1 MRGLVRVDT
10 DHHCC
15 HQRLLIIVRDRGTV
29 AACLISFLTARAS
42 FEPATARPRG
52 AGTSFVSQT
61 VTGRQADIE
70 RAPQGLS
77 TLRPNR
83 NAYMDS
89 SIRRISLTGR
99 VQ

>member
-1 MRGLVRVDT
+1 MRVDA

-15 HQRLLIIVRDRGTV
+15 HQRLLIIVGIATV

-42 FEPATARPRG
+42 FEPATARPHG

-61 VTGRQADIE
+61 VTGRQAVRE
-70 RAPQGLS
+70 PALRGLS

-89 SIRRISLTGR
+89 SIRRLS
-99 VQ
+99 